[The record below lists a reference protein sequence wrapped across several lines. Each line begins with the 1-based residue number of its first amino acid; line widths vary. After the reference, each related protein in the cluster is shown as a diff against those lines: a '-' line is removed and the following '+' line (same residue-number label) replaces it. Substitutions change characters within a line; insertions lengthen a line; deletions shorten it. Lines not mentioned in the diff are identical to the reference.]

1 MFSINCVFIVKL
13 LCAISVQFLKLFIK
27 FYIIELPQN
36 GRERGDFKNA
46 SIRGRDAI
54 LSLNARRV
62 GIGRVL

>member
-1 MFSINCVFIVKL
+1 MCLLLIVFIVKTCVCNK
-13 LCAISVQFLKLFIK
+13 CAVFKPFIK

-62 GIGRVL
+62 GMGRVL